1 MKFFV
6 FNALMLLIQQLW
18 GPHNQ
23 LLTTDAEAAASSP
36 YIHTDVREALLD
48 LPSGTMEE
56 PTVLNI
62 EPGVYWIDDPDD
74 PAIRKAEPVGEGR
87 GDGTPYG
94 IVVKCDYL
102 HLKGLADDPQDVV
115 LACNRGQTQGALG
128 NYTMMKLLGNGLE
141 AENITFGNYCN
152 VDLVYPRD
160 PSQNRPRRK
169 KAIVQAQLVHCP
181 DADQVTV
188 RNCRFVSRLNL
199 CPFTGAKSAYFER
212 CHFECTDDALPWTA
226 TFQSCHFDLYGDM
239 PFYSTIPSGV
249 KLVDCD
255 VETHVSKMRW
265 VKDGGMVILRNTR
278 IDGTLVE
285 NDTVP
290 EVWERLPKQHG
301 KPTNQKLD
309 NLWIDTNAGTLA
321 FGKPKDVRLHTN
333 FYNLDLTNR
342 NSTKPGEWLMGTY
355 KPEELAQYNW
365 QPNPERQAWYYGTGE
380 DGCIGQGLVQAE
392 RGARMY
398 YTPRQQG
405 TVKAMKM
412 MLQVDP
418 AKQGGQGF
426 GSATGQYMDV
436 CMKFDA
442 STLTGFALRIE
453 RTPDYGNAVVM
464 KLVEYKQGKVT
475 VLTEGVPTS
484 CYRSTCTITLDY
496 RNGVLTAHASTSAGA
511 VERDAEILPEVTL
524 SAHVKDNFMGG
535 AGIQHTGTLGSGA
548 SMIHFMEVEWR

>member
-1 MKFFV
+1 MF
-6 FNALMLLIQQLW
+6 LSLLTLFLQLAW

-23 LLTTDAEAAASSP
+23 LLTTDVSAASSSP
-36 YIHTDVREALLD
+36 YIHTDVCEALHS
-48 LPSGTMEE
+48 LPAGTASE
-56 PTVLNI
+56 PTVLSI
-62 EPGVYWIDDPDD
+62 APGVYWIDDPDD
-74 PAIRKAEPVGEGR
+74 PAVRQAAKVGEGR

-94 IVVKCDYL
+94 VVVDCDYL
-102 HLKGLADDPQDVV
+102 YLKGLADDPQDVV

-128 NYTMMKLLGNGLE
+128 NYTMMLIHGNGLQ

-160 PSQNRPRRK
+160 PSQNRARRK

-181 DADQVTV
+181 EADQVTV

-199 CPFTGAKSAYFER
+199 CPFTGARSAYFEG

-226 TFQSCHFDLYGDM
+226 TFSHCHFDLYGDM

-249 KLVDCD
+249 RMTDCD
-255 VETHVSKMRW
+255 VETHTGGKMRW
-265 VKDGGMVILRNTR
+265 VKDGGMVILSNTR
-278 IDGTLVE
+278 IDGTLVVS
-285 NDTVP
+285 DTVP
-290 EVWERLPKQHG
+290 GVWERLPKQHG
-301 KPTNQKLD
+301 KPTNQQIDDK
-309 NLWIDTNAGTLA
+309 WIDTNAGTLA
-321 FGKPKDVRLHTN
+321 FGKPKDLRLHTN

-342 NSTKPGEWLMGTY
+342 QSTRPGEWLIGTY
-355 KPEELAQYNW
+355 KPEELSGYNW
-365 QPNPERQAWYYGTGE
+365 QPNTEQQAWYYGTGE
-380 DGCIGQGLVQAE
+380 DGCVGQGLVQAS

-412 MLQVDP
+412 MLKVDP
-418 AKQGGQGF
+418 AKRGGQGF

-436 CMKFDA
+436 CIKFDA
-442 STLTGFALRIE
+442 STLTGYALRIE

-464 KLVEYKQGKVT
+464 KLVEYKQGQVSAIS
-475 VLTEGVPTS
+475 EAVPTS

-496 RNGVLTAHASTSAGA
+496 RNGVLTAQAATSGDA
-511 VERDAEILPEVTL
+511 VERDPEILPQVTL
-524 SAHVKDNFMGG
+524 SARVADNFMGA